1 MASYNFFAD
10 NHKHKIMSN
19 PLVQA
24 FFVGRAVAEVINE
37 RMEGAFTDALSELG
51 KLDAELKEQIRSFTS
66 EVMER
71 AERSASATDAG
82 GGTYTTPAGTGESNS
97 EPMDLQAMIDE
108 LRAEIAVLRTELQ
121 RHRSGSV

>member
-1 MASYNFFAD
+1 
-10 NHKHKIMSN
+10 MSN

-24 FFVGRAVAEVINE
+24 FFVGRAAAEVINE

-51 KLDAELKEQIRSFTS
+51 KLDAELKEHMRSFTT

-71 AERSASATDAG
+71 AERGASSAG
-82 GGTYTTPAGTGESNS
+82 GSGTYTTPTTGTGQTSS
-97 EPMDLQAMIDE
+97 EPLDLQAMIDE

>member
-1 MASYNFFAD
+1 
-10 NHKHKIMSN
+10 MSN

-24 FFVGRAVAEVINE
+24 FFVGRAAAEVINE
-37 RMEGAFTDALSELG
+37 RMESAFTDALSELG
-51 KLDAELKEQIRSFTS
+51 KLDAELKENMRSFTT

-71 AERSASATDAG
+71 AERSASSYGAES
-82 GGTYTTPAGTGESNS
+82 GTYTTPTTGTGETSS
-97 EPMDLQAMIDE
+97 EPLDLQAMIDE

>member
-1 MASYNFFAD
+1 
-10 NHKHKIMSN
+10 MSN

-24 FFVGRAVAEVINE
+24 FFVGRAVAEVVNE

-51 KLDAELKEQIRSFTS
+51 KLDAELKEHMRSFTT

-71 AERSASATDAG
+71 AERSSEAAG
-82 GGTYTTPAGTGESNS
+82 GTSGTYSTPTGTGKSTS
-97 EPMDLQAMIDE
+97 EPLDLQAMIDE

>member
-1 MASYNFFAD
+1 
-10 NHKHKIMSN
+10 MSN

-24 FFVGRAVAEVINE
+24 FFVGRAAAEVINE

-51 KLDAELKEQIRSFTS
+51 KLDAELKEHMRSFTT

-71 AERSASATDAG
+71 AERGAETAG
-82 GGTYTTPAGTGESNS
+82 AGSGTYTTPTGTGQTSS
-97 EPMDLQAMIDE
+97 EPLDLQAMIDE

>member
-1 MASYNFFAD
+1 
-10 NHKHKIMSN
+10 MSN

-24 FFVGRAVAEVINE
+24 FFVGRAAAEVINE
-37 RMEGAFTDALSELG
+37 RVEGAFTDALSELG
-51 KLDAELKEQIRSFTS
+51 KLDAELKENMRSFTT

-71 AERSASATDAG
+71 AERSASSSGAG
-82 GGTYTTPAGTGESNS
+82 SGTYTTPTTGTGETGS
-97 EPMDLQAMIDE
+97 EPLDLQAMIDE

>member
-1 MASYNFFAD
+1 
-10 NHKHKIMSN
+10 MSN

-24 FFVGRAVAEVINE
+24 FFVGRAAAEVINE

-51 KLDAELKEQIRSFTS
+51 KLDAELKEHMRSFTT

-71 AERSASATDAG
+71 AERGQETAG
-82 GGTYTTPAGTGESNS
+82 TGSGTYTTSPGTGQTSS
-97 EPMDLQAMIDE
+97 EPLDLQAMIDE

>member
-1 MASYNFFAD
+1 
-10 NHKHKIMSN
+10 MSN

-37 RMEGAFTDALSELG
+37 RMESAFTDALSELG
-51 KLDAELKEQIRSFTS
+51 KFDAELKEHMRSFTS

-71 AERSASATDAG
+71 AERSAEAAGAG
-82 GGTYTTPAGTGESNS
+82 GGTYSTPTETGQTSS
-97 EPMDLQAMIDE
+97 EPVDLQAMIDE
-108 LRAEIAVLRTELQ
+108 LRAEIAVLRSELQ